1 MRMQTASVAARPRV
15 VLTVGVHGSASTGVF
30 NAVRELLGAA
40 CGPDRV
46 AAGFAASAGEV
57 ATIERRPDQH
67 LVVKTHGWADLPGFA
82 AARDATVI
90 VSVRDPRDAVL
101 SVMQRFGDPL
111 DACVGGV
118 GRDCRCARECADA
131 GHDVLRYEDAFFDD
145 PATLRGVAAAL
156 GLVVPDD
163 ALDRIFAD
171 WRTDAVRTRAAAV
184 ASLPPGQRR
193 DFGAR
198 LTLDAATL
206 VTHTHIGDGRSGKWR
221 EAFDAAMRAR
231 LTAFFAPFLLRFG
244 YPLA

>member
-1 MRMQTASVAARPRV
+1 MQPRV
-15 VLTVGVHGSASTGVF
+15 VLTVGVHGSASTWVF

-40 CGPDRV
+40 YGPDRV
-46 AAGFAASAGEV
+46 AAGFATGAGDL
-57 ATIERRPDQH
+57 AGIARRPDQH
-67 LVVKTHGWADLPGFA
+67 LVVKTHGCPELPDFA

-101 SVMQRFGDPL
+101 SVMQRFGGPF

-118 GRDCRCARECADA
+118 GRDCVCARACADA

-145 PATLRGVAAAL
+145 PATLRNLAERL
-156 GLVVPDD
+156 GLAVPD
-163 ALDRIFAD
+163 AVLERIFAD
-171 WRTDAVRTRAAAV
+171 WRTDAVRARAAAV
-184 ASLPPGQRR
+184 TALPPERRR

-206 VTHTHIGDGRSGKWR
+206 VTHTHIGDGRIGKWR
-221 EAFDAAMRAR
+221 EAFDAPVRAR
-231 LTAFFAPFLLRFG
+231 LTGFFAPFLFRFR